1 MAITFNADNIQVRFL
16 TGYYQQRLAV
26 YEHIAFSGYTRKQL
40 LDIGLEAS
48 SLKKFLLDCYEE
60 GYDCFVDLI
69 ALPLNTLE
77 RLQKFLQRLL
87 QFLGETS
94 EQALFHLF
102 PEVIEHSLLQPTHFD
117 GEICELSALLESLE
131 HQTQRP
137 VDISGCFSEP
147 QHLQQ
152 WQAKTA
158 LIMDEMLAFM
168 GWTLQHFR
176 RQPPGWTPVFLL
188 RDTLILYFGYLWLF
202 RNGLLPELPQP
213 LLLNRKFLMVA
224 EGNED
229 AYEAVLLESLY
240 EALSEHPQD
249 AADFC
254 KLAGQHLQEKALPL
268 SFQRETRA
276 YLQRLVGARQILM
289 IESGLHG
296 SVPMWVLNQCE
307 NKGTFLLYTTA
318 PWLREVYR
326 DNTFHQNYNYLRD
339 METSVAQNDLFQF
352 RSIENQRI
360 LVNKTSQPHI
370 EKLALYELHHFRRLL
385 EKSNLFS

>member
-1 MAITFNADNIQVRFL
+1 MPVAFNADNTQVRFL
-16 TGYYQQRLAV
+16 AGYYQQRLAV

-60 GYDCFVDLI
+60 GYQCFVDLI

-77 RLQKFLQRLL
+77 RLEKFLQRLL

-94 EQALFHLF
+94 EQELFHLF
-102 PEVIEHSLLQPTHFD
+102 PEVIEHSLLQSTHFE
-117 GEICELSALLESLE
+117 GETFELSALLESLE
-131 HQTQRP
+131 PQTLRP
-137 VDISGCFSEP
+137 VDISDCFSDP

-158 LIMDEMLAFM
+158 LLMDEMLAFM
-168 GWTLQHFR
+168 GWTLKHFR
-176 RQPPGWTPVFLL
+176 HKPSGWVPVFLL
-188 RDTLILYFGYLWLF
+188 RDTLILYFGYVWLF
-202 RNGLLPELPQP
+202 RNGLLPESPQP
-213 LLLNRKFLMVA
+213 LLLNRKFLMVT
-224 EGNED
+224 EGTED
-229 AYEAVLLESLY
+229 TYETVLLESLY

-249 AADFC
+249 VADFC
-254 KLAGQHLQEKALPL
+254 KLAGQHLHDKALPL

-276 YLQRLVGARQILM
+276 YVQRLVGSRPIFM
-289 IESGLHG
+289 VESGLHG

-307 NKGTFLLYTTA
+307 NQGTFLMYTTA

-326 DNTFHQNYNYLRD
+326 ENTFHQNYNYLRD
-339 METSVAQNDLFQF
+339 METSAAQNYLFQF

-360 LVNKTSQPHI
+360 LVNKTSKPHI
-370 EKLALYELHHFRRLL
+370 EKLALYELHHFRMLL
-385 EKSNLFS
+385 EKSNFFS

>member
-276 YLQRLVGARQILM
+276 YLQRLVGARPILM